1 MELSAYDAALQS
13 LSGTG
18 PEFGGGLSN
27 HGAMAVGALVSLG
40 KPHEARPWLNAYITR
55 LPGRPEPSKPLTRQ
69 SWRDGL
75 GDLARYSDWSSFFQR
90 ETGQLGWQQ
99 VVREWVPRLIP
110 GLTGA
115 AGHGLIRTAYAL
127 EQVRQEAGEL
137 RLVEL
142 ADAMAYWAGS
152 YFKLPGILAP
162 LSAGK
167 LSPLEALGQITWK
180 HKGHPLRSGLISARL
195 KSLDG
200 YSPFSG
206 VINLVT
212 VPSVPENLLGEIAT
226 SMAKVQ
232 LAHQDYPQTLIP
244 FLHGIIV
251 AGAARQL
258 VPHLGEASTILLV
271 RYVWQFGGALYAIYG
286 QSNPAAQPATV
297 STDTDALIEAALKTG
312 DEHAIISADICLREY
327 QHSSDPA
334 LLAAAWDVLERL
346 PAIGAQAATSK

>member
-1 MELSAYDAALQS
+1 MALSAYDAALKS

-40 KPHEARPWLNAYITR
+40 KPEQARRWLDGYITR
-55 LPGRPEPSKPLTRQ
+55 LPGRPEPVKPLTRQ

-99 VVREWVPRLIP
+99 VVREWLPRLIP

-127 EQVRQEAGEL
+127 EQVRQEAVEL

-167 LSPLEALGQITWK
+167 FSPAEALAQITWK
-180 HKGHPLRSGLISARL
+180 HKGNPLRSGRL
-195 KSLDG
+195 SGHLQSLDG

-206 VINLVT
+206 VVNLVT
-212 VPSVPENLLGEIAT
+212 VPPEPETLLGEVAS

-232 LAHQDYPQTLIP
+232 LAHQDQPQTLIP

-251 AGAARQL
+251 AGAARL
-258 VPHLGEASTILLV
+258 VAPHLDEAGAILLV
-271 RYVWQFGGALYAIYG
+271 RYAWQFGGALYAVYG
-286 QSNPAAQPATV
+286 QSNPVAQPGAV
-297 STDTDALIEAALKTG
+297 STDADALIEAALQTG
-312 DEHAIISADICLREY
+312 DEHAFIGTDFCLREY
-327 QHSSDPA
+327 RHSSDLA
-334 LLAAAWDVLERL
+334 LLAAAWDALQRL
-346 PAIGAQAATSK
+346 PALSL